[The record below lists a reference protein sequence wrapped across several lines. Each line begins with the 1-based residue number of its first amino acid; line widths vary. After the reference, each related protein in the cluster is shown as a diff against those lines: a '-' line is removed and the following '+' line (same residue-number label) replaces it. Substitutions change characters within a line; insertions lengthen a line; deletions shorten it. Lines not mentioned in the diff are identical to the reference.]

1 MVKES
6 GKNFQGVADSEIRK
20 MSKGWI
26 LESLSLE
33 NKESQCHSIGK
44 EPLKNFKQGS
54 DKVRFTTERTYSGGS
69 ESNGQLWVLK

>member
-6 GKNFQGVADSEIRK
+6 GKNCQGVAESEIRK

-26 LESLSLE
+26 LESLE
-33 NKESQCHSIGK
+33 NKEPQCHSIGK
-44 EPLKNFKQGS
+44 EPLKNFKQEG

-69 ESNGQLWVLK
+69 EGNGQWWVLL